1 MENDLVD
8 TRPQGSHLAA
18 KMLYHMQNLP
28 AALIDGMQNLSAAL
42 IGGAKNIPAI
52 VVGGTVLAAYVGT
65 RLLRDHGNAEYEQLY
80 DKYSSGLASGYAQ
93 GHSTGYLQG
102 CIDATEGGDFSE
114 PCAAAFA
121 QYRAENVMSSP
132 R

>member
-8 TRPQGSHLAA
+8 THRQGTHLVA

-28 AALIDGMQNLSAAL
+28 AALIDGMQNVSAAL
-42 IGGAKNIPAI
+42 IGGAKHIPAI
-52 VVGGTVLAAYVGT
+52 VVGGSVLAAYVGT
-65 RLLRDHGNAEYEQLY
+65 RLMRDQGSAEYERLY
-80 DKYSSGLASGYAQ
+80 DKYASCLASGYVQ
-93 GHSTGYLQG
+93 GHSVGYLQG

-121 QYRAENVMSSP
+121 HYDAGIDVGSQG
-132 R
+132 